1 MHGGVERM
9 LPLPD
14 VLFEFLKKA
23 DQVLCN
29 IINIHCNL
37 EIWYKM
43 FNLNKENQVLE
54 CLPAFNLVDRGLP
67 GLNEIEINAAQYKII
82 FEVATSRKHFNYTLF
97 EH

>member
-1 MHGGVERM
+1 
-9 LPLPD
+9 
-14 VLFEFLKKA
+14 
-23 DQVLCN
+23 
-29 IINIHCNL
+29 
-37 EIWYKM
+37 M